1 MPLIGLCKS
10 HEIFEIADTYMTIES
25 NNRSGELVPSDEVT
39 SLIQYSLGE
48 LGLHAECEVSLT
60 FVDEAEMTELHIK
73 WMDDPGSTVVLSF
86 PMDLPETQGE
96 VVTLGDIVIS
106 PDFATAQANLA
117 GHTPEHEMFILAT
130 HGLLH
135 ILGYDHAEAVEEKVM
150 FDLQES
156 LVKQWSAESK

>member
-1 MPLIGLCKS
+1 
-10 HEIFEIADTYMTIES
+10 MTIEVT
-25 NNRSGELVPSDEVT
+25 NKSGALAPGEQIQSLLAFAMSKLDLHSDCDLNV
-39 SLIQYSLGE
+39 
-48 LGLHAECEVSLT
+48 T
-60 FVDEAEMTELHIK
+60 FVDDAEMTELHIK
-73 WMDDPGSTVVLSF
+73 WMDEPGSTDVLSF
-86 PMDLPETQGE
+86 PMDLPESVGE

-117 GHTPEHEMFILAT
+117 GHSPEHEMFILAT

-135 ILGYDHAEAVEEKVM
+135 ILGYDHAEPDDEKVM

>member
-1 MPLIGLCKS
+1 
-10 HEIFEIADTYMTIES
+10 MTIEIT
-25 NNRSGELVPSDEVT
+25 NKSGALAPGDQIQ
-39 SLIQYSLGE
+39 SLLAFAMTQLD
-48 LGLHAECEVSLT
+48 LHPDCDLNVT
-60 FVDEAEMTELHIK
+60 FVDDAEMTELHIK
-73 WMDDPGSTVVLSF
+73 WMDEPGSTDVLSF
-86 PMDLPETQGE
+86 PMDLPETEGE

-117 GHTPEHEMFILAT
+117 GHSPEHEMFILAT

-150 FDLQES
+150 FELQES